1 MAANDPTSAGT
12 PDGMSGGDVA
22 GRPELAGYLGK
33 EIWPADADALKQK
46 AREANA
52 PDHVQGQLS
61 SLPAGQTFANISE
74 VWQALHG
81 GVEAH
86 RF

>member
-1 MAANDPTSAGT
+1 MANDDPTTAAT
-12 PDGMSGGDVA
+12 PTGMSNDDVD
-22 GRPELAGYLGK
+22 GRADLAGYLGK
-33 EIWPADADALKQK
+33 EVWPATAETLQAK

-52 PDHVQGQLS
+52 PDRIQAQLQ
-61 SLPAGQTFANISE
+61 SLPAGREFSTVSE

-81 GVEAH
+81 GVEQQ